1 MQINDFKLERYF
13 AKYEF
18 STKYLISS
26 SDCDGYCLEYILSCA
41 TKSELDLWNNL
52 KFGYTDSQGS
62 EFLRQSIVNQYST
75 IKTDN
80 VLVMSPGEANFIL
93 MNVLLEPDDEVIC
106 MSPAY
111 QSLYQVAQ
119 SLGAKIKWWQF
130 DKNQHYQVDE
140 LESLISE
147 KTKLIILNFPHNPTG
162 FLPSLVELNQ
172 IISLA
177 RKRNILIFS
186 DEMYHQ
192 LVHDQ
197 KKQIPSICD
206 LYENSV
212 SLWGMAKSFGL
223 AGMRIGWLA
232 SHRKD
237 ILQKI
242 VSFKDYLSICNNAAG
257 EVLTYIAL
265 NHQEKFIEPNIQ
277 KIIYN
282 KKLFLEFAKR
292 HNQIIEFVEPIAGST
307 ALVKLNINC
316 SSLEYCENL
325 VSQTGIMM
333 LPGEMFDFGN
343 SYFRIGFGRKNF
355 AEALEVWDEFIK

>member
-1 MQINDFKLERYF
+1 M
-13 AKYEF
+13 
-18 STKYLISS
+18 
-26 SDCDGYCLEYILSCA
+26 
-41 TKSELDLWNNL
+41 
-52 KFGYTDSQGS
+52 
-62 EFLRQSIVNQYST
+62 
-75 IKTDN
+75 
-80 VLVMSPGEANFIL
+80 
-93 MNVLLEPDDEVIC
+93 
-106 MSPAY
+106 
-111 QSLYQVAQ
+111 
-119 SLGAKIKWWQF
+119 
-130 DKNQHYQVDE
+130 
-140 LESLISE
+140 
-147 KTKLIILNFPHNPTG
+147 
-162 FLPSLVELNQ
+162 
-172 IISLA
+172 
-177 RKRNILIFS
+177 FS
-186 DEMYHQ
+186 DETYHQ
-192 LVHDQ
+192 LIHAQ

-206 LYENSV
+206 IYENSV

-307 ALVKLNINC
+307 ALVKLNIKC
-316 SSLEYCENL
+316 SSLEYCEKL
-325 VSQTGIMM
+325 VAQTGIMM
-333 LPGEMFDFGN
+333 VPGEMFDFGN